1 MNVRSKNSRWSDEKC
16 TVSLSYSAS
25 GDQDKEKPYSG
36 DTVVGTAVAVID
48 SHGDVQYTD
57 ITAEV
62 TYEPDESDLK

>member
-1 MNVRSKNSRWSDEKC
+1 MSDEEC

-48 SHGDVQYTD
+48 SQGNVQYSE
-57 ITAEV
+57 ITADV
-62 TYEPDESDLK
+62 AHDPDESGSSDASGTP